1 MSQGGFKRKL
11 TAILSADVVGY
22 SRLMEVNEEATIRTL
37 TACRNIMTDLIS
49 QHGGRVVDATGDNL
63 LAEFTSAVDAVSCSV
78 EIQQKLVEQNAES
91 GDDRKMAFRIGIN
104 VGDVVAEGKRIYGD
118 GVNIAARVESLAEA
132 GGVCI
137 SGSAYDQVENK
148 LPYEYQYMGAQRVK
162 NISKPVRLYRVLT
175 KSDDTAPDIETKRD
189 LPDKPSIAVLPF
201 DNLSGDP
208 DQEFFSDGLTEQI
221 ITGISKIPDILVIA
235 RNSAFTYKGQ
245 AVRVQQVAR
254 ELGVQYVLEG
264 SVQTSGNRVRI
275 NAQLIDATTG
285 HHLWAESYDR
295 VLEDIFAIQDDI
307 TINLMDALPSKL
319 IPGGHYRYYEGRATS
334 ISAFITFLKGM
345 ERFYRMTAGDNFEA
359 RQCFEEAIAM
369 DPNSSM
375 AYAML
380 AYTHL
385 NDIFQAWSK
394 TVLESFEQA
403 EKAALKALSLDESLD
418 LPNVILSQIY
428 LFGRQHDKATECGER
443 AVALNPNNPLSH
455 AMLALVFYFTGRSQ
469 EAVPLLDK
477 AFRLN
482 PVAPFY
488 YYHFLG
494 HAHLSLE
501 NYRAA
506 MKAYKQAIYLNPDFI
521 FPHLCMAICYIATGH
536 DDEAREAVASAKKI
550 DPKYSLDRFT
560 LASPHKDPSVTE
572 KLKASLRKAGLS
584 QER

>member
-1 MSQGGFKRKL
+1 
-11 TAILSADVVGY
+11 
-22 SRLMEVNEEATIRTL
+22 MEANEEATIRTL
-37 TACRNIMTDLIS
+37 TACRNLMTALVQ
-49 QHGGRVVDATGDNL
+49 QHNGRVVDATGDNI
-63 LAEFTSAVDAVSCSV
+63 LAEFVSAVDAVSCSV
-78 EIQQKLVEQNAES
+78 EIQQRLAEQNAEL
-91 GDDRKMAFRIGIN
+91 GDDRKMAFRIGVN
-104 VGDVVAEGKRIYGD
+104 VGDVVADGKRIYGD

-148 LPYEYQYMGAQRVK
+148 LPYEYRYMGAQSVK
-162 NISKPVRLYRVLT
+162 NISKPVRLYRVLMN
-175 KSDDTAPDIETKRD
+175 SDDTDHDIGTKRN

-201 DNLSGDP
+201 DNMGGDP

-221 ITGISKIPDILVIA
+221 ITGISKIPNILVIA

-245 AVRVQQVAR
+245 AVKVQQVAQ

-264 SVQTSGNRVRI
+264 SVQMSGNRVRI
-275 NAQLIDATTG
+275 NAKLIDASTG

-307 TINLMDALPSKL
+307 TIKLMEALPAKL
-319 IPGGHYRYYEGRATS
+319 IPGAYHRYYKGQTVS
-334 ISAFITFLKGM
+334 ISAHITFLKGM
-345 ERFYRMTAGDNFEA
+345 ERFYKMTAGDNFEA
-359 RQCFEEAIAM
+359 SKCFEEAIAM

-385 NDIFQAWSK
+385 NDIFQAWNKS
-394 TVLESFEQA
+394 VLESFEQA
-403 EKAALKALSLDESLD
+403 EIAALKALSLDESLD
-418 LPNVILSQIY
+418 LPNVVLSQIY

-443 AVALNPNNPLSH
+443 AVTLNPNNPLSH
-455 AMLALVFYFTGRSQ
+455 TMLALVFYFTGRSQ
-469 EAVPLLDK
+469 EAIPLLDK

-494 HAHLSLE
+494 NTHLSLE
-501 NYRAA
+501 NYQEA

-521 FPHLCMAICYIATGH
+521 FPNLCMAICYIATGH
-536 DDEAREAVASAKKI
+536 DDEARQAVAEVLRL
-550 DPKYSLDRFT
+550 DPTHSLDKFT

-572 KLKASLRKAGLS
+572 KMKASLRKAGLN
-584 QER
+584 